1 MKILVIN
8 AGSSSLK
15 YQLIDMAT
23 EKYLAK
29 GLCEK
34 IGIGGYITHQT
45 NDNRKYEKEEE
56 FVTYKQAF
64 DKVTELLL
72 DKKYGVISSIDEVA
86 AVGHRIVQG
95 ADRFSKSVKVTKK
108 VIDDIE
114 EIADLAPLHNPANII
129 GIKACLEVLGENKPN
144 VVVFDTAFHSKM
156 PKKAHVFGIP
166 YEYYEKYHI
175 RRYGFH
181 GTSHRYVSM
190 ECAKLMNK
198 DFKDLKIVTCHLG
211 NGASIAAVDGGRS
224 VDTSMGFTPLDGL
237 LMGTR
242 CGSIDPSIL
251 PYIAE
256 KENMSMKDIDNMMN
270 KKSGYLGISGIG
282 SDCRDILSASCSG
295 NERAALAL
303 DIQNYQIKKYIGAYA
318 AAMNGLDAVVFTG
331 GIGERSKETR
341 KESCEN
347 MSFFG
352 IDIDEDR
359 NNMVKDE
366 PALISG
372 DKSKVKVFV
381 IPTNEELVIARE
393 TLDVLSLKD

>member
-15 YQLIDMAT
+15 YQLIDMVT

-45 NDNRKYEKEEE
+45 SDNRKYEGEEK
-56 FVTYKQAF
+56 FVTHKQAF
-64 DKVTELLL
+64 DKAKELLL
-72 DKKYGVISSIDEVA
+72 DKKCGVISSIDEIA
-86 AVGHRIVQG
+86 AIGHRIVQG

-108 VIDDIE
+108 VINDIE
-114 EIADLAPLHNPANII
+114 EIADLAPLHNPAHII

-166 YEYYEKYHI
+166 YKYYEKYHI

-181 GTSHRYVSM
+181 GTSHKYVSM
-190 ECAKLMNK
+190 ECARLMNK
-198 DFKDLKIVTCHLG
+198 DIKDLKIVTCHLG

-256 KENMSMKDIDNMMN
+256 KENMSMKDLDNMMN
-270 KKSGYLGISGIG
+270 KKSGYLGISGVG

-331 GIGERSKETR
+331 GIGEHSREIR
-341 KESCEN
+341 KNSCEN
-347 MSFFG
+347 MTFFG
-352 IDIDEDR
+352 INIDDDR
-359 NNMVKDE
+359 NNTVKDE
-366 PALISG
+366 PALISS

-393 TLDVLSLKD
+393 TLEVLALKD

>member
-1 MKILVIN
+1 
-8 AGSSSLK
+8 
-15 YQLIDMAT
+15 
-23 EKYLAK
+23 
-29 GLCEK
+29 
-34 IGIGGYITHQT
+34 
-45 NDNRKYEKEEE
+45 
-56 FVTYKQAF
+56 
-64 DKVTELLL
+64 
-72 DKKYGVISSIDEVA
+72 
-86 AVGHRIVQG
+86 
-95 ADRFSKSVKVTKK
+95 
-108 VIDDIE
+108 
-114 EIADLAPLHNPANII
+114 
-129 GIKACLEVLGENKPN
+129 
-144 VVVFDTAFHSKM
+144 
-156 PKKAHVFGIP
+156 
-166 YEYYEKYHI
+166 
-175 RRYGFH
+175 
-181 GTSHRYVSM
+181 M

-198 DFKDLKIVTCHLG
+198 DIKDLKIVTCHLG

-331 GIGERSKETR
+331 GIGEHSKETR